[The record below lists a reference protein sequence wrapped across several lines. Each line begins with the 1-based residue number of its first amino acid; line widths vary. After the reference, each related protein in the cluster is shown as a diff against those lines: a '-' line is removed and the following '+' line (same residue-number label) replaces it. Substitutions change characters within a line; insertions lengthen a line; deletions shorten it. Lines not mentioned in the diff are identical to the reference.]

1 MMCTPSPLKPRLA
14 TLCAVLVA
22 AMGST
27 SCGSGPLGMGTT
39 YQPRSWTGGYDETQL
54 APNVFRVGFQAN
66 QYTLPSTATDFAL
79 LRAAEL
85 TLERGYTH
93 FAVVRGVD
101 SVATALI
108 TTPVTRTQTDT
119 FAGQIRQREVTVG
132 ERSYVSE
139 VPSSSNTIV
148 CFKGAPSNAAYLV
161 MDARQ
166 IYHQLVSKHG
176 LKSRMES
183 GT

>member
-1 MMCTPSPLKPRLA
+1 MRQLYILTPRLSA
-14 TLCAVLVA
+14 GCIALAVAV
-22 AMGST
+22 GSPG
-27 SCGSGPLGMGTT
+27 CGSGPLGMGTT
-39 YQPRSWTGGYDETQL
+39 YQPRGWTGGYDETQL
-54 APNVFRVGFQAN
+54 APNVFRIGFQAN
-66 QYTLPSTATDFAL
+66 QYTLPGTATDFAL

-93 FAVVRGVD
+93 FAVVRGAD
-101 SVATALI
+101 AVATTQI
-108 TTPVTRTQTDT
+108 TTPVTRTQTDV

-148 CFKGAPSNAAYLV
+148 CFKGAPPNAAYLV

-166 IYHQLVSKHG
+166 IYDQLVAKHG
-176 LKSRMES
+176 LKSRFAS
-183 GT
+183 GA